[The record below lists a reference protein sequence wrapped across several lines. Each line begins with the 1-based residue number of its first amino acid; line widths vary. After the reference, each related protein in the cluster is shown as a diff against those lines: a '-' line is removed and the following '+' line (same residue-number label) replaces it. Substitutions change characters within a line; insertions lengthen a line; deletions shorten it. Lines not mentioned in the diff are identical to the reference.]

1 MKATLRRVA
10 LVTILWA
17 LFVTPVQADESGIWL
32 DNFWSDGPVS
42 VFLYEQPTAGLE
54 SSGFYARHDL
64 RPGQVVDI
72 DVSGRGTVWADVRV
86 MHADGQQWLLSS
98 ENCGY
103 RGAFAVRPGQTI
115 EISYEQSEGYADSS
129 TGLKCRVKSGS
140 PNGR

>member
-1 MKATLRRVA
+1 MKATLRLVA
-10 LVTILWA
+10 LITILWA
-17 LFVTPVQADESGIWL
+17 LFVAPVHAEAPGVWL

-64 RPGQVVDI
+64 RPGQVVAI
-72 DVSGRGTVWADVRV
+72 DVSGRETFWADVRV
-86 MHADGQQWLLSS
+86 MHADGQKWLLSS

-103 RGAFAVRPGQTI
+103 RGAFAVHPGQII
-115 EISYEQSEGYADSS
+115 EISYEQSGGYAGSS
-129 TGLKCRVKSGS
+129 TGLTCRVKPGN

>member
-1 MKATLRRVA
+1 MKATLRSMVVA
-10 LVTILWA
+10 TILWI
-17 LFVTPVQADESGIWL
+17 LFVTPVQADDTGIWL
-32 DNFWSDGPVS
+32 DNFWSDGPVT
-42 VFLYEQPTAGLE
+42 VFLYDQPTAGLK
-54 SSGFYARHDL
+54 SDGFYARHDL

-72 DVSGRGTVWADVRV
+72 DVLGRDTVWADVRV

-129 TGLKCRVKSGS
+129 TGLKCQVKSGS
-140 PNGR
+140 PINR